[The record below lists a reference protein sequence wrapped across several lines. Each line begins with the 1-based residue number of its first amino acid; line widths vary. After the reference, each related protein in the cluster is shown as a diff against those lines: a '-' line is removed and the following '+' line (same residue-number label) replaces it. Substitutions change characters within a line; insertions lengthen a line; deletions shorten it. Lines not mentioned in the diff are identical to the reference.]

1 VAEQSKLL
9 SAATALVVKTRRVAS
24 RPHGTARIV
33 TARDTRLA
41 ADQNEN
47 PLCNNICKQRT
58 KRIATKCEI
67 AVGTLIAE
75 RLPSRP

>member
-1 VAEQSKLL
+1 MRELL
-9 SAATALVVKTRRVAS
+9 EACGLCFNMIGNRF
-24 RPHGTARIV
+24 
-33 TARDTRLA
+33 RLA

-67 AVGTLIAE
+67 AAGTLIAE